1 MNKNQLSYKERKK
14 FIKNKNKAH
23 KNENSE
29 DKLKEQIH
37 NEIKDIINL
46 KMDTIKIN
54 LNNSNDSIC
63 LGNQLDTIDKQNLMN
78 YDGENISII
87 SNSNFDLYSD
97 IENDINSIEKDN
109 EEKKVFIFQNSP
121 IKRNLKSSYSNNN
134 NQKSPVRNLKDYN
147 LSRNLPIF
155 DSNSTSNTYK
165 IHNKNNISICK
176 INKKIELFHM
186 SEKKDI
192 NKNETELTNFFWE
205 INLPTEYAFKF
216 IENGFD
222 DLKILI
228 EMTKSGIA
236 ISNQN
241 LRNIGISKAGDR
253 AKILIRLEEKAGIF
267 PVDLEDK
274 IVYNNNSKHNSLDN
288 FLEEYNCKQY
298 VNNFKRNGYYNIEL
312 LFCQMLIREPIN
324 RYILKNDLYI
334 TKEYDIKNILKGL
347 EDGSKKYLE
356 KLRKGSNNNKLE
368 VDSNNKYSCN
378 SCLVF

>member
-1 MNKNQLSYKERKK
+1 M
-14 FIKNKNKAH
+14 
-23 KNENSE
+23 
-29 DKLKEQIH
+29 
-37 NEIKDIINL
+37 
-46 KMDTIKIN
+46 
-54 LNNSNDSIC
+54 
-63 LGNQLDTIDKQNLMN
+63 
-78 YDGENISII
+78 
-87 SNSNFDLYSD
+87 
-97 IENDINSIEKDN
+97 
-109 EEKKVFIFQNSP
+109 
-121 IKRNLKSSYSNNN
+121 
-134 NQKSPVRNLKDYN
+134 
-147 LSRNLPIF
+147 
-155 DSNSTSNTYK
+155 
-165 IHNKNNISICK
+165 
-176 INKKIELFHM
+176 
-186 SEKKDI
+186 
-192 NKNETELTNFFWE
+192 TNFFWE

-274 IVYNNNSKHNSLDN
+274 VVYNNNSKHNSLDN
-288 FLEEYNCKQY
+288 FLEQYNCKQY

-356 KLRKGSNNNKLE
+356 KLRKGSNNYKLE

>member
-1 MNKNQLSYKERKK
+1 MKKNQMSYKERKS

-23 KNENSE
+23 KNENPE

-165 IHNKNNISICK
+165 IHNKMNISICK

-288 FLEEYNCKQY
+288 FLEKYNCKQY

>member
-1 MNKNQLSYKERKK
+1 MNKNQLSYKERKR

-23 KNENSE
+23 KNENPE

-121 IKRNLKSSYSNNN
+121 IKRNLKSSYNNNN

-165 IHNKNNISICK
+165 IHNKKNISICK
-176 INKKIELFHM
+176 INEELFHM

-192 NKNETELTNFFWE
+192 NKNETELANFFWE

-253 AKILIRLEEKAGIF
+253 AKILIRLEEKGGIF

-274 IVYNNNSKHNSLDN
+274 VVYNNNSKHNSLDN
-288 FLEEYNCKQY
+288 FLEQYNCKQY

-356 KLRKGSNNNKLE
+356 KLRKGNNNNKLE

>member
-1 MNKNQLSYKERKK
+1 MNKNHLSYKERKRLIK
-14 FIKNKNKAH
+14 TKNKVH
-23 KNENSE
+23 KNENPE

-97 IENDINSIEKDN
+97 IENDSNSIEKDN
-109 EEKKVFIFQNSP
+109 EEKKVFLFQNSP
-121 IKRNLKSSYSNNN
+121 IKSNLKYSYSN
-134 NQKSPVRNLKDYN
+134 YN
-147 LSRNLPIF
+147 LRRNLPIF

-165 IHNKNNISICK
+165 IYNKNNISICK
-176 INKKIELFHM
+176 IIEKKELFHM

-205 INLPTEYAFKF
+205 IDLPIEYAFKF

-274 IVYNNNSKHNSLDN
+274 VVYNNNSKHNSLDN
-288 FLEEYNCKQY
+288 FLEKYNCKQY

-356 KLRKGSNNNKLE
+356 KLRKGSNNYKLE

>member
-1 MNKNQLSYKERKK
+1 
-14 FIKNKNKAH
+14 
-23 KNENSE
+23 
-29 DKLKEQIH
+29 
-37 NEIKDIINL
+37 
-46 KMDTIKIN
+46 
-54 LNNSNDSIC
+54 
-63 LGNQLDTIDKQNLMN
+63 
-78 YDGENISII
+78 
-87 SNSNFDLYSD
+87 
-97 IENDINSIEKDN
+97 
-109 EEKKVFIFQNSP
+109 
-121 IKRNLKSSYSNNN
+121 
-134 NQKSPVRNLKDYN
+134 
-147 LSRNLPIF
+147 
-155 DSNSTSNTYK
+155 
-165 IHNKNNISICK
+165 
-176 INKKIELFHM
+176 M

-288 FLEEYNCKQY
+288 FLEKYNCKQY

>member
-1 MNKNQLSYKERKK
+1 MNKNQMSYKERKS
-14 FIKNKNKAH
+14 FINNKNKAH
-23 KNENSE
+23 KNENPE

-97 IENDINSIEKDN
+97 IENDSNSIEKDN

-205 INLPTEYAFKF
+205 IDLPIEYAFKF

-274 IVYNNNSKHNSLDN
+274 IVYNNNAKHNSLDN
-288 FLEEYNCKQY
+288 FLEKYNCKQY

-356 KLRKGSNNNKLE
+356 KLRKGNNNNKLE

>member
-23 KNENSE
+23 KNENPE
-29 DKLKEQIH
+29 NKLKEQIH

-63 LGNQLDTIDKQNLMN
+63 LGKLDTIDKQNLMN

-165 IHNKNNISICK
+165 INNKNNISICK

-205 INLPTEYAFKF
+205 INLPAEYAFKF

-274 IVYNNNSKHNSLDN
+274 VVYNNNSKHYSLDN

>member
-1 MNKNQLSYKERKK
+1 
-14 FIKNKNKAH
+14 
-23 KNENSE
+23 
-29 DKLKEQIH
+29 
-37 NEIKDIINL
+37 
-46 KMDTIKIN
+46 
-54 LNNSNDSIC
+54 
-63 LGNQLDTIDKQNLMN
+63 
-78 YDGENISII
+78 
-87 SNSNFDLYSD
+87 
-97 IENDINSIEKDN
+97 
-109 EEKKVFIFQNSP
+109 
-121 IKRNLKSSYSNNN
+121 
-134 NQKSPVRNLKDYN
+134 
-147 LSRNLPIF
+147 
-155 DSNSTSNTYK
+155 
-165 IHNKNNISICK
+165 
-176 INKKIELFHM
+176 M

-274 IVYNNNSKHNSLDN
+274 VVYNNNSKHNSLDN
-288 FLEEYNCKQY
+288 FLEKYNCNQY

-356 KLRKGSNNNKLE
+356 KLRKGSNNYTLE

>member
-1 MNKNQLSYKERKK
+1 MNKNQMSYKERKS

-23 KNENSE
+23 KNENPE

-63 LGNQLDTIDKQNLMN
+63 LGKLDTIDKQNLMN

-97 IENDINSIEKDN
+97 IENDSNSIEKDN

-274 IVYNNNSKHNSLDN
+274 VIYNNNSKHNSLDN
-288 FLEEYNCKQY
+288 FLEKYNCKQY
-298 VNNFKRNGYYNIEL
+298 VNNFKRNGYYNIE
-312 LFCQMLIREPIN
+312 
-324 RYILKNDLYI
+324 
-334 TKEYDIKNILKGL
+334 
-347 EDGSKKYLE
+347 
-356 KLRKGSNNNKLE
+356 
-368 VDSNNKYSCN
+368 
-378 SCLVF
+378 